1 MVYVRYLYPYR
12 YILNIRSTNHSPKE
26 KQTIARGFMT
36 QLLFWSVEILLR
48 VYIAYYQYDYILI
61 QQFNKK
67 IMELQRFKLLPCDG
81 IEASHSLYRLIPT
94 LPIVVQLVGGVCKSV
109 RCRCELPALLQ
120 YLSYLVFLRLDI
132 CVCQQRENVIAAKR
146 ERVDT
151 RAYHNVKYKFAHLN
165 LQSVAVASDNLLQ
178 GFGVQQ

>member
-48 VYIAYYQYDYILI
+48 VYIVYYQYGYILI

-67 IMELQRFKLLPCDG
+67 TMDLQRFKLLPCDG
-81 IEASHSLYRLIPT
+81 IEASHSPYRLIPT
-94 LPIVVQLVGGVCKSV
+94 LPIVVQLVGDVCQSV
-109 RCRCELPALLQ
+109 RCWRELPTLLQ
-120 YLSYLVFLRLDI
+120 YLPYLVLLRLDI
-132 CVCQQRENVIAAKR
+132 RVCQQREHVVTAKR
-146 ERVDT
+146 KSVDT
-151 RAYHNVKYKFAHLN
+151 RACHDIKYKFTYLY
-165 LQSVAVASDNLLQ
+165 LQSVAVAADNLLQ
-178 GFGVQQ
+178 GFGMQQ